1 MFVSPEEGNCIRVLM
16 NSRAGN
22 RPQELLPMGMAG
34 DEYSEEARGAEIR
47 VLGRGDREES
57 AGCAL

>member
-1 MFVSPEEGNCIRVLM
+1 MLM
-16 NSRAGN
+16 NNRAGN
-22 RPQELLPMGMAG
+22 RPQEFLPMGMVS
-34 DEYSEEARGAEIR
+34 DEYGEEARGAEIR